1 MKRLIFGCGYLGER
15 VAKRWLDANDE
26 VTVVTRSTEKAEQ
39 FVRQGLRAMVA
50 VVTWP
55 ETLTNLPAADTVL
68 YAVGFD
74 RFGSESIMDVYAAG
88 VQNVLHALPTDTG
101 RFIYIS
107 TTGVYGPA
115 AGDWVD
121 EQTPPD
127 PQREG
132 GQASLAAEQKLAAH
146 PLGRRSN
153 VLRLAGLYG
162 PGRVPFIEQ
171 LRAGRPIA
179 TPPTGFLNLIHV
191 DDAADVV
198 LAAARLSTFDDGPSI
213 YCVSD
218 GHPVE
223 RGEFYQEVARQIGAP
238 APTFTEPDPQSP
250 RAARAAANRRVRNHR
265 ILRALNV
272 KLKYPDYRVG
282 LHALLETRNQ

>member
-1 MKRLIFGCGYLGER
+1 MRRLIFGCGYLGER
-15 VAKRWLDANDE
+15 VARRWRDAGDD
-26 VTVVTRSTEKAEQ
+26 VTIVTRCHERADRFADEGFEAIVADVTEP
-39 FVRQGLRAMVA
+39 AM
-50 VVTWP
+50 
-55 ETLTNLPAADTVL
+55 LTHLPASETAL
-68 YAVGFD
+68 FSVGFD
-74 RFGSESIMDVYAAG
+74 RNAHQSIMDVYAAG
-88 VQNVLHALPTDTG
+88 VQNILHALPTDTG

-146 PLGRRSN
+146 PLGRRSII
-153 VLRLAGLYG
+153 LRLAGLYG

-171 LRAGRPIA
+171 LRAGQPIA
-179 TPPTGFLNLIHV
+179 APSTGYLNLIHV
-191 DDAADVV
+191 DDAADIVV
-198 LAAARLSTFDDGPSI
+198 AAARQPTFDDGPSV

-238 APTFTEPDPQSP
+238 APTFTEPDEQSP
-250 RAARAAANRRVRNHR
+250 RAARAAANRRVRNDR
-265 ILRALNV
+265 MLRELNV
-272 KLKYPDYRVG
+272 KLKYPDCRAG